1 MKSRVQPIKAS
12 AISPAILGTYDGECA
27 DANITNKNGLDIT
40 REVWENVFNSEEY
53 KEAIQYGW
61 YIGFLGH
68 PEDPACQ
75 DFEHSCIVMTSG
87 RIADNGKIYGSFNL
101 VDTPVGRIVKA
112 LQDAGVKF
120 GISVR
125 GAGDIIA
132 NSVDPDTF
140 VFRGFDLVA
149 FPAYPD
155 AIPTYTEIAA
165 SADPVR
171 QKKYAIACAT
181 VKDNANKLYDKRTI
195 DMIKQNFAPQS
206 DEYRILE
213 DRESVIETEDV
224 DTDDTE
230 SREEILSRKVE
241 CMTNLYLNAMSD
253 NRRMSK
259 KLFATKAELEH
270 NKSVSSRREKSLSRL
285 MASQMRIVQKSNQVD
300 LDRASK
306 INLIYKQRVNDSK
319 RVIASRDD
327 VISALKRQLHE
338 TVVAR
343 DEADRRASNLDGK
356 VHKLMDKISAC
367 EDIIAQYQDAYTHLY
382 CHAIGTDPHSVKVT
396 ASTTVDEL
404 KDLISVDSATN
415 MANMLVQPDML
426 EVIEDTPTS
435 EDADDI
441 VAL

>member
-1 MKSRVQPIKAS
+1 MKSRVQPINAS
-12 AISPAILGTYDGECA
+12 AVSPAILGTYEGECA

-87 RIADNGKIYGSFNL
+87 EIANNGKIYGSFNL

-125 GAGDIIA
+125 GAGDIIS

-155 AIPTYTEIAA
+155 AIPTYTAIAA
-165 SADPVR
+165 SSDPVQ
-171 QKKYAIACAT
+171 QKKYSVLCST
-181 VKDNANKLYDKRTI
+181 VKDNADKLTDKRTI
-195 DMIKQNFAPQS
+195 EMIKENFAPQS

-213 DRESVIETEDV
+213 DRESVIESEDI
-224 DTDDTE
+224 DDNA
-230 SREEILSRKVE
+230 EERAEVLSRKVE
-241 CMTNLYLNAMSD
+241 CMTTLYLDAVAA
-253 NRRMSK
+253 NRRLST
-259 KLFATKAELEH
+259 KLRAANAELKH
-270 NKSVSSRREKSLSRL
+270 TKSVTDRKAKSISRL
-285 MASQMRIVQKSNQVD
+285 MASQMRIMQKSNQVD
-300 LDRASK
+300 LDRQSK
-306 INLIYKQRVNDSK
+306 INLIYKQRVNGSK
-319 RVIASRDD
+319 QVIASKDD
-327 VISALKRQLHE
+327 EISALERKLHE

-356 VHKLMDKISAC
+356 VRKLLDKISAC

-426 EVIEDTPTS
+426 DVIEDTQTS
-435 EDADDI
+435 DDGDGI